1 MQQAVLGIS
10 VGMVFQLRFSRS
22 LSHKEEYLGTKD
34 YIYIYIYR
42 PILLFTSQANLP
54 KRLCSQLAYRTHRVT

>member
-34 YIYIYIYR
+34 YIYIYR

-54 KRLCSQLAYRTHRVT
+54 KRLCSQLATVPTELP